1 MPTSKVYFTDL
12 RTQIGVSQLD
22 KLEKLIRAAGI
33 GDIDFDHK
41 MTAIKIHFGE
51 PGNLTYLRPNYA
63 KRVADVIKSL
73 GGLPFLTDCNTLYP
87 GRPCVNRRCPRGCR
101 SGWCSDGRGPAPPG
115 GCAHPRRSGAS
126 G

>member
-73 GGLPFLTDCNTLYP
+73 GGLRSYIACRILTGYGFDCYNFSGGYRFYDAVT
-87 GRPCVNRRCPRGCR
+87 NDRCLI
-101 SGWCSDGRGPAPPG
+101 
-115 GCAHPRRSGAS
+115 AHAADCGKDR
-126 G
+126 

>member
-41 MTAIKIHFGE
+41 MTAIKIPFRGAGQ
-51 PGNLTYLRPNYA
+51 PDLPAAQLRQA
-63 KRVADVIKSL
+63 
-73 GGLPFLTDCNTLYP
+73 GGRRDQVP
-87 GRPCVNRRCPRGCR
+87 GRSALPDRLQHPVPRAAEER
-101 SGWCSDGRGPAPPG
+101 PG
-115 GCAHPRRSGAS
+115 AHRERL
-126 G
+126 